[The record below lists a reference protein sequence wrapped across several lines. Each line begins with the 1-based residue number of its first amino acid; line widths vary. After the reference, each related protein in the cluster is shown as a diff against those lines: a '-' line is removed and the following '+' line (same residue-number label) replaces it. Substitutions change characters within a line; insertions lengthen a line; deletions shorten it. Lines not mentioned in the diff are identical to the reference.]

1 MIKKLIVS
9 LALIIGTISGAAV
22 MITNSYAA
30 DCTTNPSAAG
40 CPCAINP
47 SASICADL
55 KKENGTETFN
65 STITNVINILLFAIG
80 IVAVIIIIAAG
91 IRMVTS
97 RGDSSAVAK
106 AMRTITYAV
115 AGLVVAMVSFVIVY
129 FVADNI

>member
-1 MIKKLIVS
+1 
-9 LALIIGTISGAAV
+9 
-22 MITNSYAA
+22 
-30 DCTTNPSAAG
+30 
-40 CPCAINP
+40 
-47 SASICADL
+47 
-55 KKENGTETFN
+55 
-65 STITNVINILLFAIG
+65 VINILLFAIG

-106 AMRTITYAV
+106 AMKTITYAV